1 MNFRSE
7 CYCYVLRF
15 KYLGH
20 CGKKEGMKVIEDLKK
35 HAGDLDHNVYKV
47 MVVWDPNL
55 SRDVGWLTVLKEAK
69 VHLPHLQVR
78 DVNMSAFATD
88 MQLLDEMSL
97 SDDLDKSL
105 NLSQEAK
112 YEAL

>member
-1 MNFRSE
+1 
-7 CYCYVLRF
+7 
-15 KYLGH
+15 
-20 CGKKEGMKVIEDLKK
+20 MKVIEDLKK

-78 DVNMSAFATD
+78 DVNMSAFATN

-105 NLSQEAK
+105 NLSQEVVCVRVKRTMMARTVRWILI
-112 YEAL
+112 ETF